1 MKTILKLTIILLAS
15 LFLFSCEEVIDIK
28 LDQGESQLAVDALLA
43 VENGPQKIRLTLSR
57 PYFENKTADAVSGA
71 ELSLVRK
78 PDGKV
83 YSFSESS
90 TSPGDYFSSEAL
102 EGMPLNEFELS
113 IKWNGNEFRA
123 VSMLPRKQVIDSLRQ
138 GYRESEFG
146 NEPGTYLD
154 LYAND
159 LETNPSYRLPDFFW
173 LRYSLNGVKNLRLAN
188 ILVGSDAAFR
198 PGVADGL
205 PYIYPVRNSIN
216 TNKPYLVGDSIE
228 VELYS
233 IDAENFRFLTEM
245 QTQLTNTGLFAQP
258 AANVKGNIVNVNLN
272 SKVQAIGNFGVCQL
286 SKAGIK
292 VK

>member
-1 MKTILKLTIILLAS
+1 MKTIMKLPIILLAS

-90 TSPGDYFSSEAL
+90 TSSGDYFSSEAL

-146 NEPGTYLD
+146 NDAGTYLD
-154 LYAND
+154 LYAD
-159 LETNPSYRLPDFFW
+159 DPKTNPTYRMPDYFW
-173 LRYSLNGVKNLRLAN
+173 LRYSLNGTLDLRLGK
-188 ILVGSDAAFR
+188 ILVGSDASFR
-198 PGVADGL
+198 PNVADGL
-205 PYIYPVRNSIN
+205 PFIYPVRNSIN
-216 TNKPYLVGDSIE
+216 SNKPYLSGDSIE

-258 AANVKGNIVNVNLN
+258 AANVKGNILNVNLN
-272 SKVQAIGNFGVCQL
+272 SKVQAVGNFGVCQL
-286 SKAGIK
+286 SKASIK